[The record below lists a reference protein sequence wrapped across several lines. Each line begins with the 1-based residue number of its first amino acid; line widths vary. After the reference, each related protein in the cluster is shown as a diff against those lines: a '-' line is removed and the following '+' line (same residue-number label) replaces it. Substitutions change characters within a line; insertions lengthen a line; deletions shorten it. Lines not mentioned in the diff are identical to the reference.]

1 MRYVA
6 CMAVAGLLLSPA
18 TAGADPIIVPLPL
31 DSPVSIDLNANPI
44 VTFGTRTI
52 DLTPALS
59 NEFIAFLPAFGTPV
73 DDGYRNTIAVRA
85 RDGLSQ
91 LTGFFPPSPDPTF
104 PNQVP
109 VFTVGTTNLL
119 AFDVI
124 IPGRCCTRFAVTLV
138 DLNGDVRNSE
148 FSNPVPEPASLL
160 LVGSGLALLLRKS
173 RGRRSNSGVPTT
185 VADTFSAST

>member
-1 MRYVA
+1 MRHVAYVVFA
-6 CMAVAGLLLSPA
+6 CLLLNA
-18 TAGADPIIVPLPL
+18 GTAGADPILVPLPL

-52 DLTPALS
+52 DFTASLS
-59 NEFIAFLPAFGTPV
+59 QEFIAFLIAATPV
-73 DDGYRNTIAVRA
+73 DTNYRNTIGVRA

-91 LTGFFPPSPDPTF
+91 LAGSFPASPDPTF

-109 VFTVGTTNLL
+109 AFTVGTTKLL

-124 IPGRCCTRFAVTLV
+124 IPGCCTRFGVSLT
-138 DLNGDVRNSE
+138 DLNGDVHSAD

-160 LVGSGLALLLRKS
+160 LVGSGLVLLRKS
-173 RGRRSNSGVPTT
+173 RGRGWRIRLRDVPSLR
-185 VADTFSAST
+185 VR